1 MLNAYF
7 GPMPEAIYNTA
18 VYFKNT
24 YRDSWITNPMSVE
37 MIKDVDKS
45 DVVSANLIESPVL
58 GSISPLMLSGGV
70 KTLMLDKFDRTH
82 VFNASTCGDNC
93 AK

>member
-24 YRDSWITNPMSVE
+24 YRDP
-37 MIKDVDKS
+37 
-45 DVVSANLIESPVL
+45 
-58 GSISPLMLSGGV
+58 
-70 KTLMLDKFDRTH
+70 RTC
-82 VFNASTCGDNC
+82 VGRPFR
-93 AK
+93 